1 MIQVIKNGELLM
13 LIEKPNYIRLN
24 KKGFYSLCSEGE
36 AQGIA
41 IDGTPYNLAG
51 REPLGDLEVVELVD
65 EAVLTKAVQAWMD
78 KCVQVKGY
86 DSVNV
91 ACTYF
96 DTGNETYD
104 NEGAVCRVWRSAV
117 WAKFYEVLNE
127 LNAGARE
134 MVTVETMI
142 AELPSLEW

>member
-1 MIQVIKNGELLM
+1 M
-13 LIEKPNYIRLN
+13 
-24 KKGFYSLCSEGE
+24 
-36 AQGIA
+36 
-41 IDGTPYNLAG
+41 
-51 REPLGDLEVVELVD
+51 
-65 EAVLTKAVQAWMD
+65 
-78 KCVQVKGY
+78 
-86 DSVNV
+86 NV

-104 NEGAVCRVWRSAV
+104 NEGVKCRVWRSAV

-127 LNAGARE
+127 LNEGARE